1 MGRDGEEIGGVRGGG
16 WGVVGGWTHAAE
28 TLHLILHT
36 PPHTQW
42 KRYHRKLSPR
52 SEQTLLLQVL
62 LASHILRKSQ
72 EQLNVN

>member
-1 MGRDGEEIGGVRGGG
+1 MHYQIEISGQKI
-16 WGVVGGWTHAAE
+16 GVVEGWTHAAE